1 MELKAGYTY
10 FIADEFFNKVN
21 DPFLKTNY
29 ETDARPHYYSFCDPA
44 TSLYWFVPISSKTD
58 KFERIIQNKRAKHK
72 PTDAIKIV
80 KIQDQKRALLFQ
92 DMFPVLEKYITGAY
106 IRGGQPY
113 RIADPKIVQELEK
126 NAQKIIRLLR
136 RGVKFTPTQP
146 DVMLIERLMVA
157 EQQEVMSEKL
167 PDKKVSLADTIS
179 AAKTEAE
186 RRNDAKAPEKTPETD
201 IEK

>member
-1 MELKAGYTY
+1 MEMISGHTY

-29 ETDARPHYYSFCDPA
+29 ETDARPHYYSFRDPA

-92 DMFPVLEKYITGAY
+92 DMFPVLDKYITGAY

-146 DVMLIERLMVA
+146 DVMRIERL
-157 EQQEVMSEKL
+157 
-167 PDKKVSLADTIS
+167 IGRG
-179 AAKTEAE
+179 AA
-186 RRNDAKAPEKTPETD
+186 
-201 IEK
+201 